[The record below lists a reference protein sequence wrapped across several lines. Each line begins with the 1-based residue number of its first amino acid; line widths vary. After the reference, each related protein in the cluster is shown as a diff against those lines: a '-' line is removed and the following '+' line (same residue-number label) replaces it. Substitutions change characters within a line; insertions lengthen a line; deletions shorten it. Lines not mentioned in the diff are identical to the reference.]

1 MVRINFDYNPAEIE
15 ATEKANA
22 LAGEAAFRLAMK
34 RRSLSPPEQIIADGK
49 IHKCDVAD
57 LPNGNGRGSHLL
69 HLDRLPAGG
78 FANWRDDLRWQKWN
92 AMMCDDA
99 PSENHGGAS

>member
-1 MVRINFDYNPAEIE
+1 MILTQSHNTSIDSTPNASIQKSSF
-15 ATEKANA
+15 AN
-22 LAGEAAFRLAMK
+22 L
-34 RRSLSPPEQIIADGK
+34 RSLRPPEQIIADGK

-57 LPNGNGRGSHLL
+57 LPNGNGRGSYLL

-78 FANWRDDLRWQKWN
+78 FANWRADLLWQKWN